1 MKVKRGLMYKKI
13 LIPTDGSEISNA
25 AARAGVEFAQ
35 QLGAEVIGLF
45 VAPEYQYPVF
55 IEIIPPNFPS
65 EDEYLASMRKVGE
78 HHLQVIADAAQAAGV
93 KSSGITIFSDA
104 AAREIVNTATQH
116 GCDLIYIG
124 SHGRSGWGG
133 RYWAAPPPRYCP
145 PARSRF
151 SCTGWPNNPAAPLT
165 RNNEKT

>member
-1 MKVKRGLMYKKI
+1 MYKKI
-13 LIPTDGSEISNA
+13 LIPTDGSDISNA

-78 HHLQVIADAAQAAGV
+78 IHLQTIADAAKEAGV
-93 KSSGITIFSDA
+93 QSSGLTVFSDA
-104 AAREIVNTATQH
+104 AAREIVHVAEQH
-116 GCDLIYIG
+116 ACDLIFIG
-124 SHGRSGWGG
+124 SHGRSGWGQALLG
-133 RYWAAPPPRYCP
+133 
-145 PARSRF
+145 STTSKVLS
-151 SCTGWPNNPAAPLT
+151 SCQIPVLVYRLAKQPSGVAG
-165 RNNEKT
+165 KK

>member
-1 MKVKRGLMYKKI
+1 MYKKI

-65 EDEYLASMRKVGE
+65 EEEYLASMRKFGQ
-78 HHLQVIADAAQAAGV
+78 HHLQVIADAAQTAGV
-93 KSSGITIFSDA
+93 KSSGMTIFSDA
-104 AAREIVNTATQH
+104 AAREIVNSATQH
-116 GCDLIYIG
+116 SCDLIFIG
-124 SHGRSGWGG
+124 SHGRSGWGQALLG
-133 RYWAAPPPRYCP
+133 STTSKVLSTCQIPVLVYRMAKQPGSTAD
-145 PARSRF
+145 
-151 SCTGWPNNPAAPLT
+151 
-165 RNNEKT
+165 KK

>member
-1 MKVKRGLMYKKI
+1 MYKKI

-65 EDEYLASMRKVGE
+65 EDEYLASMRKVGQ
-78 HHLQVIADAAQAAGV
+78 HHLQVIADAAQAAGI
-93 KSSGITIFSDA
+93 KSSGMTIFSDA
-104 AAREIVNTATQH
+104 AGREIVNTATQH
-116 GCDLIYIG
+116 GCDLIFIG
-124 SHGRSGWGG
+124 SHGRSGWGQALLG
-133 RYWAAPPPRYCP
+133 STTTKVLSTCQIPVLVYRMAKQPGSTAD
-145 PARSRF
+145 
-151 SCTGWPNNPAAPLT
+151 
-165 RNNEKT
+165 KK

>member
-1 MKVKRGLMYKKI
+1 MKVKWGLMYKKI

-45 VAPEYQYPVF
+45 VSPEYQYPVF

-133 RYWAAPPPRYCP
+133 ALLGSTTTKVLSTCQIPVLVYRMAKQPGSTAD
-145 PARSRF
+145 
-151 SCTGWPNNPAAPLT
+151 
-165 RNNEKT
+165 KK